1 MCPSATPHMF
11 STWPARNGASS
22 RGRSAGV
29 LRAAC
34 ALLLAGCATR
44 QPMEPRRT
52 PDEVRAEVVQRM
64 PAGTVDREGWARDIQ
79 VAFFAQGIAPSPENL
94 CAVLA
99 VTEQGSTFTAEPRV
113 PGLARI
119 AREEIDRRAGAM
131 HVPKFRSEE
140 HTSELQSLMRRSY

>member
-1 MCPSATPHMF
+1 
-11 STWPARNGASS
+11 
-22 RGRSAGV
+22 
-29 LRAAC
+29 
-34 ALLLAGCATR
+34 
-44 QPMEPRRT
+44 MEPRLT

-99 VTEQGSTFTAEPRV
+99 VTEQESTFTAEPRV

-119 AREEIDRRAGAM
+119 AREEIDRRAGARP
-131 HVPKFRSEE
+131 VPKLVVTAALRIRSPAGRRYAERLPAVRP
-140 HTSELQSLMRRSY
+140 TPALSAVLQACPV

>member
-52 PDEVRAEVVQRM
+52 PDEVRAEIVQRM
-64 PAGTVDREGWARDIQ
+64 PAGTVDRDGWARDIQ

-99 VTEQGSTFTAEPRV
+99 VTEPESAVPADPRV
-113 PGLARI
+113 PGLGRDAPGGS
-119 AREEIDRRAGAM
+119 DPRAGAA
-131 HVPKFRSEE
+131 
-140 HTSELQSLMRRSY
+140 